1 MTIYKIVSPDK
12 SEWEVDAP
20 DFETA
25 SKNLAAHRQE
35 LANEAKKQDVESSP
49 VWTQML
55 KGARDTAAVGADT
68 LTAGL
73 GVKAL
78 EKMIP
83 GSEPA
88 KDINAMRANL
98 GWVAPVADV
107 AAMSRFPSA
116 VPWAVNAMKGGPAAR
131 WLTGTTVAGVEGGV
145 QGALQSAGH
154 DQPVAGGAITGVLGG
169 AGAQQL
175 GGAINKGV
183 NWIRGV
189 DNTVPTGGRMGIQ
202 QIPPGIKNPSAA
214 DRINVAT
221 NTAESKARLSDD
233 PLAKQKEVKSNY
245 EELLRTD
252 SKGLT
257 AEQKALMNRVI
268 NEDPATKL
276 SRGVGNVL
284 DSKLLA
290 TGAGVGSG
298 YGTANPV
305 IGTLIAGAILG
316 GGRALKSISS
326 GGTSEAV
333 DELRRLLAKKT
344 KTEGPLS
351 PMAQSILSKGGRQIP
366 IDEYL
371 YGKD

>member
-1 MTIYKIVSPDK
+1 MSVFVFTAPNGTEY
-12 SEWEVDAP
+12 EVDAP
-20 DFETA
+20 DYE
-25 SKNLAAHRQE
+25 KAHKGYVDFRQNE
-35 LANEAKKQDVESSP
+35 ANEAKKKDIEGSNP
-49 VWTQML
+49 LMQML
-55 KGARDTAAVGADT
+55 KGARDTAVVGADT

-78 EKMIP
+78 EKMMP

-88 KDINAMRANL
+88 LDVNAMRNQL

-116 VPWAVNAMKGGPAAR
+116 VPFAVNAMRGGPAAR
-131 WLTGTTVAGVEGGV
+131 WLTGTTVAGAEGGV

-154 DQPVAGGAITGVLGG
+154 DQPAAGGAITGVLGG

-189 DNTVPTGGRMGIQ
+189 DNTVPTGGRMGIKVL
-202 QIPPGIKNPSAA
+202 PPNQKNPSAA
-214 DRINVAT
+214 DKINVAL

-233 PLAKQKEVKSNY
+233 ALAGQKGVKENI

-252 SKGLT
+252 AKSFT
-257 AEQKALMNRVI
+257 AAQKPLMERIV

-276 SRGVGNVL
+276 SRGAGNLL

-290 TGAGVGSG
+290 AGAGASSA
-298 YGTANPV
+298 YGTANPAV
-305 IGTLIAGAILG
+305 GAAIYAGILG
-316 GGRALKSISS
+316 GGRALKSMSS
-326 GGTSEAV
+326 GGTQEAV

-351 PMAQSILSKGGRQIP
+351 PLAQSVLSKGGRQIP

>member
-1 MTIYKIVSPDK
+1 
-12 SEWEVDAP
+12 
-20 DFETA
+20 
-25 SKNLAAHRQE
+25 
-35 LANEAKKQDVESSP
+35 
-49 VWTQML
+49 
-55 KGARDTAAVGADT
+55 
-68 LTAGL
+68 
-73 GVKAL
+73 
-78 EKMIP
+78 
-83 GSEPA
+83 
-88 KDINAMRANL
+88 
-98 GWVAPVADV
+98 
-107 AAMSRFPSA
+107 
-116 VPWAVNAMKGGPAAR
+116 
-131 WLTGTTVAGVEGGV
+131 
-145 QGALQSAGH
+145 
-154 DQPVAGGAITGVLGG
+154 
-169 AGAQQL
+169 
-175 GGAINKGV
+175 
-183 NWIRGV
+183 
-189 DNTVPTGGRMGIQ
+189 MGIQ